1 VADGAIGAAVG
12 VGGAAPRGLFTLP
25 SLGGGVKK
33 QLDMVKMVA
42 HPPWHMY
49 EVVADVAA
57 YSRFL
62 PFCTRSVLCRRYPNG
77 DFDAQLA
84 IGFQLFHETYTSRVT
99 VDPRQRTVSA
109 TLVESAIFRKL
120 KSHWRLLP
128 VDGSPNRCRC
138 VAHPSSRLHHT
149 WTAGGLGWRRCDE
162 HRKVSRRGGRGGG
175 GAGRVGAHGRIEFHV
190 EFEVKAENVLQG
202 AAINAIF
209 EDLSRQQ
216 MDAFAARAS
225 AVPYSLDDAHE

>member
-1 VADGAIGAAVG
+1 VV
-12 VGGAAPRGLFTLP
+12 VGAAPRGLFTLP

-49 EVVADVAA
+49 EVVADVKS

-62 PFCTRSVLCRRYPNG
+62 PFCTRSVLTRRYPDG

-109 TLVESAIFRKL
+109 TLVESDVFRSL
-120 KSHWRLLP
+120 QSHWRLLP
-128 VDGSPNRCRC
+128 IHGSPNRCRC
-138 VAHPSSRLHHT
+138 
-149 WTAGGLGWRRCDE
+149 GWCAVVCP
-162 HRKVSRRGGRGGG
+162 VSISI
-175 GAGRVGAHGRIEFHV
+175 GRVCMCVCVCMRT
-190 EFEVKAENVLQG
+190 
-202 AAINAIF
+202 
-209 EDLSRQQ
+209 
-216 MDAFAARAS
+216 
-225 AVPYSLDDAHE
+225 